1 MTNPQVGHALD
12 CARARALIDAFLLDE
27 LEPTDA
33 ARLAAHVKG
42 CAACTAEIG
51 GSTRVLG
58 LLGALPT
65 PRPTPDLDERIL
77 LAAFEDRR
85 RRGAQRSWLSDLRT
99 QVIRGAMRTT
109 GTLIVTILTVALL
122 GGAFVFAASQ
132 VVAQLPVFAPAPR
145 ATLPPVATATLP
157 PASALPAAASGTPSA
172 TARPTSGGAATPTP
186 EPSATPAPSPEPSAT
201 PEPAASPSP
210 SGSPA
215 PRLHLRSSRR
225 PARPRNPRQRQRP
238 HRSHHPRTSGAR
250 RRHPRRHRRN
260 CGARS
265 ARLAVPGFRKAIK
278 EPSAGSG
285 QGKEQTGRSE
295 PTGCDSRIT

>member
-85 RRGAQRSWLSDLRT
+85 QRGAHRSWLSDLRT
-99 QVIRGAMRTT
+99 QVLRGAMRTT
-109 GTLIVTILTVALL
+109 GTLIVTIMTVALL

-132 VVAQLPVFAPAPR
+132 VVAQLPAFHPVAR
-145 ATLPPVATATLP
+145 ATLEPVATPTLT
-157 PASALPAAASGTPSA
+157 PASAVPTAAPGTN
-172 TARPTSGGAATPTP
+172 TATPRP
-186 EPSATPAPSPEPSAT
+186 SSGASATPSPEPTPAPTPSPEPSAT
-201 PEPAASPSP
+201 PEASPSASPSLEPSASPSP
-210 SGSPA
+210 SVEPSPSA
-215 PRLHLRSSRR
+215 T
-225 PARPRNPRQRQRP
+225 AEP
-238 HRSHHPRTSGAR
+238 HTNAHTHTITYGQAAHAAAVRDAIAVTAGRAR
-250 RRHPRRHRRN
+250 RVLP
-260 CGARS
+260 
-265 ARLAVPGFRKAIK
+265 FRV
-278 EPSAGSG
+278 SG
-285 QGKEQTGRSE
+285 RQ
-295 PTGCDSRIT
+295 